1 VLNFHALEVTA
12 VDRIAEDAVCVR
24 LAVPEALRGRFK
36 HDAGQYV
43 TLRRVIDGREERRTY
58 SIVTP
63 PGAAEI
69 CIGVR
74 EQAGG
79 RMSRELATRLSR
91 GERLEVGTPTG
102 RFRSAVD
109 ASRAQRYVAFAAGS
123 GITPVLSLAS
133 DILAREPASRFTL
146 IYGNRS
152 MSRTMFLE
160 HTLALKNRHLDRF
173 SVYFVMSREP
183 QQAPL
188 LNGRIDAVKV
198 EALAA
203 QLPDVARADE
213 YFVCG
218 PGDMVDAVRGAI
230 LRLNPAAPV
239 RFERFAG
246 PSLAGPSLAGPL
258 QARPLQARPIQVR
271 PIQAAPREAAAPT
284 SPHAAHPGAA
294 NAAELPPDEVLA
306 QISVVMD
313 GRRRSFP
320 MTRADASV
328 LAAAERAGL
337 DLPFSCRSGICATC
351 RTRVKSGQA
360 VMAHNIALE
369 RWEVDAGFIL
379 CCQAR
384 PLTASL
390 ELTYDEK

>member
-79 RMSRELATRLSR
+79 RMSRELATRLSP

-230 LRLNPAAPV
+230 LRLNPGAPV

-246 PSLAGPSLAGPL
+246 PSQAG
-258 QARPLQARPIQVR
+258 PLQARPIQVR

-313 GRRRSFP
+313 GRRRCFP

-337 DLPFSCRSGICATC
+337 DLPLSCRSGICATC

>member
-1 VLNFHALEVTA
+1 VLSFHPLEVTA
-12 VDRIAEDAVCVR
+12 IDRIADDAVCVR
-24 LAVPEALRGRFK
+24 LAVPDALRDHFK

-63 PGAAEI
+63 PGAAELR
-69 CIGVR
+69 IGVR
-74 EQAGG
+74 EQSGG
-79 RMSRELATRLSR
+79 RMSRELATGLTP
-91 GERLEVGTPTG
+91 GERLDVGTPMG
-102 RFRSAVD
+102 RFRTAVD
-109 ASRAQRYVAFAAGS
+109 ASRARSYVAFAAGS
-123 GITPVLSLAS
+123 GITPVLSLAA

-160 HTLALKNRHLDRF
+160 DTLALKNRHLGRF

-188 LNGRIDAVKV
+188 LNGRIDAGKV

-203 QLPDVARADE
+203 QLADISRADE

-230 LRLNPAAPV
+230 QRLNPSAPV
-239 RFERFAG
+239 RFERFA
-246 PSLAGPSLAGPL
+246 AGATT
-258 QARPLQARPIQVR
+258 
-271 PIQAAPREAAAPT
+271 AA
-284 SPHAAHPGAA
+284 SSHAARAA
-294 NAAELPPDEVLA
+294 DAAELPPAEVLA
-306 QISVVMD
+306 QISVVID

-320 MTRADASV
+320 MAPADASV

-337 DLPFSCRSGICATC
+337 DLPFSCRAGICATC
-351 RTRVKSGQA
+351 RTKVKSGRA

-369 RWEVDAGFIL
+369 PWEVDAGFIL